1 MIKALVLCDDYWHPG
16 EVIEAGMKP
25 LEDRISMTFIHDA
38 KDMLTY
44 ELLDE
49 YQVIVCCKGNQING
63 ANQNAWFEENVTEI
77 MPEDFEA
84 WVKKGNGMLF
94 IHAGNTYKKGNKM
107 AELSG
112 NYFIGH
118 PPRCTIDLK
127 VGKHVITEGIHDFS
141 IRDEHYQIEVTEDV
155 DIFLKSSSETGGQ
168 QIAGYSKRVEKGR
181 VCVLTPGHILD
192 VWRKQDYLKLVQ
204 NAIEWCAGER

>member
-25 LEDRISMTFIHDA
+25 LEERISMTFIHDA
-38 KDMLTY
+38 KDILTY

-118 PPRCTIDLK
+118 PPRCEIDLK
-127 VGKHVITEGIHDFS
+127 VFEHAITEGINDFS

-155 DIFLKSSSETGGQ
+155 DIFLKSSSESGGQ

-192 VWRKQDYLKLVQ
+192 VWRKPDYLKLVQ
-204 NAIEWCAGER
+204 NAIEWCAGVR